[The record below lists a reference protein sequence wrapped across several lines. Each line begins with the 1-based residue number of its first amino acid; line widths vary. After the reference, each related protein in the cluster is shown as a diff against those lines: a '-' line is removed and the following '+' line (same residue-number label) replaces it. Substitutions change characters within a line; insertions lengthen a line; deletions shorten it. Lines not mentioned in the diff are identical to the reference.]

1 MILGGCVESNLVASM
16 TLIAFSFSSL
26 FSCLIS
32 MTLGRATHLICPTLK
47 DTPGPSGWKLQRG
60 RDAGIH
66 IKNLLYS
73 KFVCNVEER
82 SNKSPSCSQGPHNSV
97 KRQIHQEINAI
108 KDYSH

>member
-1 MILGGCVESNLVASM
+1 M
-16 TLIAFSFSSL
+16 TLW
-26 FSCLIS
+26 
-32 MTLGRATHLICPTLK
+32 GATYLICPTPK
-47 DTPGPSGWKLQRG
+47 DTPGPLGWKLQRG

-73 KFVCNVEER
+73 KFVRNVEER
-82 SNKSPSCSQGPHNSV
+82 SDKSPSCSQGPPNLV